1 MSGWQ
6 REGLPCAASGSPQ
19 CRGDLPLA
27 QRTGAEVAPER

>member
-6 REGLPCAASGSPQ
+6 REGKLCTASGSPQ

-27 QRTGAEVAPER
+27 QRMGAEVAPER